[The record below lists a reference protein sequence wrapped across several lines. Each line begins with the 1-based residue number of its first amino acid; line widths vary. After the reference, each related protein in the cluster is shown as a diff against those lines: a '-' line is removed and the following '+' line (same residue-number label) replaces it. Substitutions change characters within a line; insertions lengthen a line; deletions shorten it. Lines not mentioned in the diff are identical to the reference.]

1 MSSGGQFEMKVQA
14 RRQNRMAMVDS
25 LSPET
30 RACIHDYG
38 LKVVLALLECGV
50 TKPARIRHVVET
62 VLDEF
67 SPTRGS
73 NSYQGVSRA
82 NGISK
87 DLSP

>member
-1 MSSGGQFEMKVQA
+1 MSSGGQCEMKVQA

-25 LSPET
+25 LSPEI

-38 LKVVLALLECGV
+38 LNVVLALLDCGV
-50 TKPARIRHVVET
+50 TKPARIRHIVET

-73 NSYQGVSRA
+73 NSYQGAVKGR
-82 NGISK
+82 GIST